1 MTWHIHIASTY
12 NWGHN
17 QTPKLAFDMQRI
29 ACSSPF
35 ILFKNQKKLLK
46 SWVVFAVN
54 RYECFMENKNMLRI
68 FSGCKPSKKN
78 NIESHFT
85 GCYKKYEGSGLTPKY
100 REHQKVKR

>member
-17 QTPKLAFDMQRI
+17 QTPKL
-29 ACSSPF
+29 SSPF

-46 SWVVFAVN
+46 SWAVFAVN

-85 GCYKKYEGSGLTPKY
+85 GSYKKYEGSGLTPKY